1 LHWWLLPTK
10 RLHCL
15 IYNSGLFLSRHQPLK
30 PRHFF
35 LAVLI
40 NLHGKANCD
49 SIVMVHSS
57 KLLQLRTRHPLK
69 HWLKFCNV
77 RQHTDTLPDF

>member
-1 LHWWLLPTK
+1 LDWLLRIAK

-15 IYNSGLFLSRHQPLK
+15 VYNGGLFLPGHQPLQ

-35 LAVLI
+35 FAIFI
-40 NLHGKANCD
+40 NLHGKADCNRV
-49 SIVMVHSS
+49 IVVHSS

>member
-1 LHWWLLPTK
+1 L
-10 RLHCL
+10 
-15 IYNSGLFLSRHQPLK
+15 QPSY
-30 PRHFF
+30 FF
-35 LAVLI
+35 FAIPI
-40 NLHGKANCD
+40 NLHCKADRD

-69 HWLKFCNV
+69 HWLEFCNV